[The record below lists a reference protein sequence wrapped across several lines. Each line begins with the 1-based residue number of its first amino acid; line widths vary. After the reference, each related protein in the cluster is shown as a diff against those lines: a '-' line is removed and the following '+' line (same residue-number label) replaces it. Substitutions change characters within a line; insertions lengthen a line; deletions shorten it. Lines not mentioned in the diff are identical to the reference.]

1 MTPHGYQEFIP
12 ADPALSSRMA
22 DLVEGLRYEAQVIG
36 ELRQALLRQR
46 AGVASDDADV
56 VEDSVHAMGRTLLT
70 LDEAKRRRAALT
82 ALIAG
87 GEPAPLD
94 RLESLLGGSLPVE
107 LEEART
113 AVKRAALQAAQDVAI
128 NQHILK
134 RALESADLFLQKLFS
149 MASDPPPGYGCSD
162 QPMDQGPPS
171 GLILNRTA

>member
-1 MTPHGYQEFIP
+1 MTPRGYQDFTP
-12 ADPALSSRMA
+12 ASPSRAARLA
-22 DLVEGLRYEAQVIG
+22 DLVDGLLYEAHVIG

-46 AGVASDDADV
+46 AGVAADDAEA
-56 VEDSVHAMGRTLLT
+56 VESSVQAMGRTLLT

-82 ALIAG
+82 ALITG

-94 RLESLLGGSLPVE
+94 RLESLLGGSVPPE

-113 AVKRAALQAAQDVAI
+113 MLKRAALQAAQDVAI

-134 RALESADLFLQKLFS
+134 RALEAGDLFLQKLFS
-149 MASDPPPGYGCSD
+149 MAGDPAPSYARGE
-162 QPMDQGPPS
+162 QPRDTTPPS